1 MATRSI
7 EPGDRDEWLRLRK
20 ALWPECA
27 VDTLEA
33 EMADILADRDNQAV
47 FVAVRPA
54 GCLGGFVEASIHPHA
69 IGCDTRP
76 VGYLEGW
83 YVDPDLRRTGVGR
96 ELLAAAESWARSRD
110 CIEMASD
117 TVSDN
122 EAGFAAHQACGY
134 AETGRLIHFK
144 KRL

>member
-47 FVAVRPA
+47 FVAVRSTDR
-54 GCLGGFVEASIHPHA
+54 LGGFVETSIHPHA
-69 IGCDTRP
+69 IGCEMRA

-83 YVDPDLRRTGVGR
+83 YVDPDLQQTGVGR
-96 ELLAAAESWARSRD
+96 ELIAAAESWARSRN

-117 TVSDN
+117 TLFGN
-122 EAGFAAHQACGY
+122 EVGSAAHQACGY
-134 AETGRLIHFK
+134 AVTGRLIHFK